1 MRPGAAGC
9 GRVRKVRIRS
19 RDLKSDQKSIFI
31 IFIYKWRH
39 LMAKF
44 ALNKTTHA
52 DSAIYNYF
60 LSAREVILLHS
71 NSASACY
78 ENCIEF
84 SLLYEN
90 YGIDIEYLNMVSR

>member
-1 MRPGAAGC
+1 MVAPKKFFISFLDKLDNSKHFETYLFFGHFLVKSAAECGPHSAAGC

-52 DSAIYNYF
+52 DSAI
-60 LSAREVILLHS
+60 
-71 NSASACY
+71 
-78 ENCIEF
+78 
-84 SLLYEN
+84 
-90 YGIDIEYLNMVSR
+90 